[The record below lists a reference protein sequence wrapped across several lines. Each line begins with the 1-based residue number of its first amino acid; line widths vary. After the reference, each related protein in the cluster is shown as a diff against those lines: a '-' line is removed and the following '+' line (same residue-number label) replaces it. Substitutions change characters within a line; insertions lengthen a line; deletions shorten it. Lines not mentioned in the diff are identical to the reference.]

1 MTESLQEKSRFSE
14 AGKDVGRRS
23 IHREYRRLFFHIY
36 IRKRAV
42 WFGNMT
48 ENQNRILR
56 LVMTGILLF
65 SMFLTA
71 GRAGSYV
78 SSIRVQTY
86 GDSVQKGSQ
95 NSGSSWVEE
104 QDEKGVW
111 KKNRKMAKYCVVVD
125 AGHGGSDP
133 GKVGINQALEKDVNL
148 QIAEKLK
155 AFLEAEDIR
164 VVMTR
169 ETDGGLYDENVS
181 NKKVQ
186 DMKRRIAIIEE
197 ADPVL
202 VVSIHQNS
210 YQQESVKGAQVF
222 YYAASERSRM
232 LASMIQK
239 EFQVLQPDNRRL
251 EKGNDSYYLLKKTA
265 KPIVIAECG
274 FLSNA
279 EEAEKLVTQEYQERV
294 AWRIHMGIM
303 KYIGTGQTA

>member
-23 IHREYRRLFFHIY
+23 SHREYRRLFFHIY

-48 ENQNRILR
+48 ENQNRILH

-95 NSGSSWVEE
+95 NSGSSWGEE

-111 KKNRKMAKYCVVVD
+111 EKNRKMAKYCVVVD

-186 DMKRRIAIIEE
+186 DMKHRIAIIEE

>member
-23 IHREYRRLFFHIY
+23 SHREYRRLFFHIY

-86 GDSVQKGSQ
+86 GDSVQEGSQ
-95 NSGSSWVEE
+95 NSGSSWGEE